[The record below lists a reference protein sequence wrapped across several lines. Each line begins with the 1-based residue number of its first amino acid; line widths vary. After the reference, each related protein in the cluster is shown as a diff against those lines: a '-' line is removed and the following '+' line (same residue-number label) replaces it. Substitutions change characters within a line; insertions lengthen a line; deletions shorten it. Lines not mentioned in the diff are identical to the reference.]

1 LRKKFEYCSPIL
13 TIQKNLKMF
22 MQRGK
27 YNSKKRHISIMYW
40 ALRRYQLRLMLNKLI
55 EKEGL
60 DRDQLRLI
68 GKVRVI

>member
-1 LRKKFEYCSPIL
+1 
-13 TIQKNLKMF
+13 MF